1 MTDNPQDDK
10 DLQLLDQRLR
20 EWNSQI
26 ETFELPAQHWRKT
39 FAVSLMMGQEGRPSN
54 AFNDKVE
61 GLVAQAGGDI
71 HAPYGQIGF
80 AASFPTEEKRMEFLH
95 AFAAAAR
102 DELPER
108 NGIRKSHN
116 GWKLGAYGI

>member
-1 MTDNPQDDK
+1 MTDNLQDDK

-20 EWNSQI
+20 EWNTQI
-26 ETFELPAQHWRKT
+26 ETYEMPAQHWPKR
-39 FAVSLMMGQEGRPSN
+39 FVVSLMMGQEGRPSN
-54 AFNDKVE
+54 AFNAKVE
-61 GLVAQAGGDI
+61 GLVGKADGEI

-80 AASFPTEEKRMEFLH
+80 AASFPTEDKRMEFLH

-108 NGIRKSHN
+108 NGIRPSHN
-116 GWKLGAYGI
+116 GWKLGAFGI